1 MAYNVNSLTDDCY
14 PNTLCLIN
22 KFDIRDEEERKLDEA
37 IANAEQFF
45 SEKPV
50 STDAYVE

>member
-22 KFDIRDEEERKLDEA
+22 KFDIRDEE
-37 IANAEQFF
+37 
-45 SEKPV
+45 
-50 STDAYVE
+50 